1 VAQVVE
7 HLLCPEFKPQSC
19 KKKKKR
25 NPKEQGIGELL
36 LT

>member
-19 KKKKKR
+19 KKKKK